1 MIPGGLTEKR
11 PYEEYPEVSEMNR
24 EKYREWQKL
33 NPAQKRLYSF
43 IVQTFGMEE
52 LSPVKFKQEYFYVKT
67 FTDADKTMSNL
78 AIGDAVNRGMK
89 LIRKR
94 KHKLGDKKLQRE
106 INDIKEILGKARLPV
121 PAKYRQSET
130 KKLEELNKNMKPVF
144 RKKTASKK
152 AKRCKCK

>member
-11 PYEEYPEVSEMNR
+11 PYEKYPEVSEMNR
-24 EKYREWQKL
+24 KTYEEWKKLSTKEKD
-33 NPAQKRLYSF
+33 
-43 IVQTFGMEE
+43 E
-52 LSPVKFKQEYFYVKT
+52 LSRSINSQQRKQ
-67 FTDADKTMSNL
+67 
-78 AIGDAVNRGMK
+78 
-89 LIRKR
+89 
-94 KHKLGDKKLQRE
+94 KLGDKKLQRE
-106 INDIKEILGKARLPV
+106 INDIKEILGKAKLPV